1 MFPFHQKGE
10 CYKVEET
17 KLYIEFL
24 LSLTKSSLE
33 APFKIEWTPL
43 YGTQKRTSYLANKYF
58 IAGSEY
64 NNTLVLEVG
73 PNFQTILNLLVPS
86 IEKYPYNWPLES
98 QKMDLLGYDF
108 STDEDVTVIEV
119 EPVAREEIWRKL
131 KLVSPSLSIVSPYTE
146 PIQVRGGHL
155 TKFSLTLAK
164 ASPISLLSFQMQAT
178 LPVRLASLLYEADI
192 SGYSEAQRVDLALL
206 QIEQSAEA
214 ITIQFGEAIFA
225 KRLTFV
231 MAQDNAKSNTYY
243 LNQKGE
249 DFTYSSDEKDQT
261 TLETLLKKD
270 GETKVYQTSEVYNDE
285 QIKDWSSERRNAYLK
300 WRALKLDSLRK

>member
-1 MFPFHQKGE
+1 MDD
-10 CYKVEET
+10 T

-24 LSLTKSSLE
+24 LSLTKSSFE

-43 YGTQKRTSYLANKYF
+43 YSAQKRTSYLANKYF
-58 IAGSEY
+58 PADSEY
-64 NNTLVLEVG
+64 NNTLVLAVG
-73 PNFQTILNLLVPS
+73 PDFQRILDLLIPS
-86 IEKYPYNWPLES
+86 IERYPYAWPLES

-108 STDEDVTVIEV
+108 STDEDVTFIEV

-131 KLVSPSLSIVSPYTE
+131 KLVAPPLSIISPYTE
-146 PIQVRGGHL
+146 PIEVSGGHL

-178 LPVRLASLLYEADI
+178 LPVRLAALIYESDI
-192 SGYSEAQRVDLALL
+192 SGYSEAQRVDLNLL

-243 LNQKGE
+243 LNQTGE
-249 DFTYSSDEKDQT
+249 NFTYASDEKDQT
-261 TLETLLKKD
+261 TLEALLKKD
-270 GETKVYQTSEVYNDE
+270 GQTKVYQTNEIYNDE
-285 QIKDWSSERRNAYLK
+285 QIKDWSSERRTAYLK